1 MIEYNSDTRQSPNIA
16 LPIGLLFALS
26 ARVPRQPQRDS
37 LALGRNDPASDRDR
51 SISWPSEVSAG
62 FAAIAICHCSYARW
76 TPNHR
81 NLT

>member
-51 SISWPSEVSAG
+51 SILCQAKFLPDSRLSLSATAHTRAG
-62 FAAIAICHCSYARW
+62 
-76 TPNHR
+76 HR
-81 NLT
+81 TIET